1 MKSIS
6 VNNLKKTV
14 EELDI
19 TKAQRNNN
27 LKSVLNKQLI
37 KTKDFIKNRKLIE
50 NEPIGPYDWE
60 KYRIKQAEERQK
72 KQEEQK
78 QEEENKKRQEEENK
92 KRIRRVGKQE
102 DNEEFS
108 LQPAPLQPPVP
119 SLVPLTSSP
128 VPLTSS
134 PPVTSSSPALLQPPL
149 TSSSVPPSPIL
160 QPAPLPPIP
169 PITSSSPSPLQPPS
183 PTLQPAPSPASLPLP
198 PTPSTSPSPASLPP
212 PPASLLTPPLGNA
225 DNEEIVFKPQKPNL
239 LIPGA
244 GVLINNTKFVDE
256 KGEKGEGVE
265 GVEDEDAPLSIEE
278 LDNSISNKEK
288 LSIEQLSKLAEK
300 SANSAAE
307 SELKIKN
314 MVEKNMIE
322 KINIPINELI
332 KIYQPLSEKKK
343 DLIFNLFKLLLN
355 IEESDKINGVPI
367 IILEQL
373 FKTDKYNALPD
384 DKKQLFIELL
394 DILIS

>member
-128 VPLTSS
+128 VPLT
-134 PPVTSSSPALLQPPL
+134 
-149 TSSSVPPSPIL
+149 
-160 QPAPLPPIP
+160 
-169 PITSSSPSPLQPPS
+169 
-183 PTLQPAPSPASLPLP
+183 
-198 PTPSTSPSPASLPP
+198 
-212 PPASLLTPPLGNA
+212 
-225 DNEEIVFKPQKPNL
+225 
-239 LIPGA
+239 
-244 GVLINNTKFVDE
+244 
-256 KGEKGEGVE
+256 
-265 GVEDEDAPLSIEE
+265 
-278 LDNSISNKEK
+278 
-288 LSIEQLSKLAEK
+288 
-300 SANSAAE
+300 
-307 SELKIKN
+307 
-314 MVEKNMIE
+314 
-322 KINIPINELI
+322 
-332 KIYQPLSEKKK
+332 
-343 DLIFNLFKLLLN
+343 
-355 IEESDKINGVPI
+355 
-367 IILEQL
+367 
-373 FKTDKYNALPD
+373 
-384 DKKQLFIELL
+384 
-394 DILIS
+394 